1 MRAVAMQGRRIRPVT
16 RTVFASVGRV
26 FQSACQPSPYHGL
39 SRPTPFMLLT
49 DKKILVT
56 GGSRGIGRAL
66 CHVLA
71 REGADIAF
79 CYATSHGAA
88 EETAALVRA
97 HGRDALA
104 VQADVGD
111 RAAAAAFVEQAH
123 DHFGRV
129 DAVVLN
135 AGINRTTL
143 FLRMPDDDWDDI
155 IRTNV
160 DGLYNVGKPAFRIM
174 ARQKGGSFLAI
185 SSISGIRTAPA
196 GVPYA
201 VSKAAS
207 IGFTKG
213 IAREGGRF
221 GIRANAIAVG
231 IVDTDLAG
239 TIPDRFVRTYEK
251 HAALGRT
258 GHPDEV
264 AELASFLLS
273 DRNSYMSGEVIVQDG
288 GTVV

>member
-1 MRAVAMQGRRIRPVT
+1 
-16 RTVFASVGRV
+16 
-26 FQSACQPSPYHGL
+26 
-39 SRPTPFMLLT
+39 MLLEN
-49 DKKILVT
+49 KKIIVT
-56 GGSRGIGRAL
+56 GGSRGIGRSL
-66 CHVLA
+66 CAVLA

-79 CYATSHGAA
+79 CYASSHDAA
-88 EETAALVRA
+88 EETAELVRSA
-97 HGRDALA
+97 GRDVLA

-111 RAAAAAFVEQAH
+111 RAAAGAFVEQAH
-123 DHFGRV
+123 SHMGHI

-135 AGINRTTL
+135 AGINRGSL
-143 FLRMPDDDWDDI
+143 FLKMPDADWDDI

-160 DGLYNVGKPAFRIM
+160 DGLYNIGKPAFRLM
-174 ARQKGGSFLAI
+174 ARRRSGSFLVI

-201 VSKAAS
+201 VSKAAA
-207 IGFTKG
+207 IGFTKS
-213 IAREGGRF
+213 IAREGGRL

-239 TIPDRFVRTYEK
+239 TIPDRFVHTYEK
-251 HAALGRT
+251 YAALGRL

-264 AELASFLLS
+264 AELGAFLLS
-273 DRNSYMSGEVIVQDG
+273 SRNSYMSGEVVVQDG

>member
-1 MRAVAMQGRRIRPVT
+1 
-16 RTVFASVGRV
+16 
-26 FQSACQPSPYHGL
+26 
-39 SRPTPFMLLT
+39 MLLEN
-49 DKKILVT
+49 KKILVT
-56 GGSRGIGRAL
+56 GGSRGIGRSL
-66 CHVLA
+66 CDVLA
-71 REGADIAF
+71 REGADVAF
-79 CYATSHGAA
+79 CYAASHEAA
-88 EETAALVRA
+88 EETASLVRA
-97 HGRDALA
+97 HGRDVLA

-111 RAAAAAFVEQAH
+111 REAAQAFVEQAH
-123 DHFGRV
+123 AHFGRI

-135 AGINRTTL
+135 AGINRGSL
-143 FLRMPDDDWDDI
+143 FLRMPDADWDDI

-174 ARQKGGSFLAI
+174 AKQKSGAFLAI

-201 VSKAAS
+201 VSKAAA

-213 IAREGGRF
+213 IAREGGRL

-239 TIPDRFVRTYEK
+239 TIPDRFIHTYERY
-251 HAALGRT
+251 AALGRL

-264 AELASFLLS
+264 AELAAFLLS
-273 DRNSYMSGEVIVQDG
+273 DRNSYMSGEVVVQDG